1 MTVAKIFKDCMKNSQ
16 MFSFNTQTSMQKSG
30 LRSDQKYQKNIR
42 KTNMNYEAR
51 DTVTLS
57 ELEVY
62 FSEDYIYF
70 GDVINPP
77 NASDRQVGVIWKLL
91 SLTQGSSVLELGC
104 GYGRIT
110 NRLAEKGA
118 QVAGLDISPILLKKA
133 EADASERGVN
143 VEYVLGDMRSLP
155 WRDRFDAAFLWYTTF
170 GYFDDADNER
180 VLREAASSLRKG
192 GRLLIDHPNRIDFL
206 SHKSPICYVAQR
218 NDDVRIDIFSN
229 DVLSDRSN
237 LERIIV
243 RDGCV
248 RRTHLSFR
256 QYGFSEYVRML
267 RSAGFENVEA
277 YGQEGG
283 AFTSDSSRLVVVA
296 YK

>member
-1 MTVAKIFKDCMKNSQ
+1 MNGD
-16 MFSFNTQTSMQKSG
+16 
-30 LRSDQKYQKNIR
+30 SDN
-42 KTNMNYEAR
+42 
-51 DTVTLS
+51 
-57 ELEVY
+57 
-62 FSEDYIYF
+62 EDYLSDIELYFNEDYVYF
-70 GDVINPP
+70 GDVVNLPET
-77 NASDRQVGVIWKLL
+77 SDRQAVVIWDLL
-91 SLTQGSSVLELGC
+91 SLRQDSLVLELGC

-118 QVAGLDISPILLKKA
+118 RVAGLDISPTLLKKA
-133 EADASERGVN
+133 EAGAAERGVN
-143 VEYVLGDMRSLP
+143 VEYVLGDMRTLP

-192 GRLLIDHPNRIDFL
+192 GRLLIDHPNRFDVL
-206 SHKSPICYVAQR
+206 RHKSPICYVARR
-218 NDDVRIDIFSN
+218 NDDVRIDLYSN
-229 DVLSDRSN
+229 DVLGDRSN

-267 RSAGFENVEA
+267 QIAGFETVEA

-283 AFTSDSSRLVVVA
+283 VFTSDSSRLMVVA

>member
-1 MTVAKIFKDCMKNSQ
+1 MKDGIVKGM
-16 MFSFNTQTSMQKSG
+16 
-30 LRSDQKYQKNIR
+30 
-42 KTNMNYEAR
+42 
-51 DTVTLS
+51 TLS
-57 ELEVY
+57 DIEPY
-62 FSEDYIYF
+62 FSEDYVHF
-70 GDVINPP
+70 GDVVNTPET
-77 NASDRQVGVIWKLL
+77 SDRQTGVIWEVL
-91 SLTQGSSVLELGC
+91 SLSQGRPVLELGC

-118 QVAGLDISPILLKKA
+118 RVIGLDISPILLKKA
-133 EADASERGVN
+133 EADAAERGVN

-180 VLREAASSLRKG
+180 VLREAAASLRKG
-192 GRLLIDHPNRIDFL
+192 GRLLIEHPNRLDFL
-206 SHKSPICYVAQR
+206 RHKSPICHIWQR
-218 NDDVRIDIFSN
+218 NDDVRIDIFRN

-267 RSAGFENVEA
+267 RSAGFETVEA

-283 AFTSDSSRLVVVA
+283 AFTYDSERLLVVA
-296 YK
+296 HK